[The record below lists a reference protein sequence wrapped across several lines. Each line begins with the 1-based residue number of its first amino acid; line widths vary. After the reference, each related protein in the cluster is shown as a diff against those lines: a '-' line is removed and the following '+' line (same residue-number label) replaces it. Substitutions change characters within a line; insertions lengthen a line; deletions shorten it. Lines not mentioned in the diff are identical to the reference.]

1 MVGRLWVLRLPLILM
16 AFSSIPDTRL
26 TAAPMAAG
34 EREFRWDVLKSA
46 PIHVQAEVTSP
57 AMGQF
62 VDHPS
67 TCASEAIVRTSF
79 KGADLLPVGARFR
92 LASFCDVGA
101 WYMTGHGAK
110 NAAPASDFSPGALV
124 EVVLVP
130 FVTLGGD
137 RVGTGVFQ
145 VLSQGTG
152 VTRIPALSTSPI
164 IDLSEK
170 PSWYNQYYRNIY
182 GSNVYG
188 QDATW
193 RLPRP
198 KNPLRFPQRD
208 VEVGYTVSTQPGE
221 AFVARYDVKRGQVEI
236 QPADKPPGAAGRL
249 ILDPV
254 LDLTIRMFDARY
266 SFSIQ
271 SSSKRA
277 VLTGDASPQGED
289 EVAGLRCGKYRMTW
303 TTGVGRET
311 RQRSSDVC
319 VTDDGI
325 VLRRIEDGTVTT
337 ASSVS
342 YRPIAPA
349 ETRVP
354 NGYSRIPAEDDTKF
368 IPRPLPV
375 D

>member
-1 MVGRLWVLRLPLILM
+1 MIGRLWVLKLPLILV

-26 TAAPMAAG
+26 AAAPMAAG
-34 EREFRWDVLKSA
+34 EREFKWDVLKSA

-67 TCASEAIVRTSF
+67 TCASEAVVRTSF

-101 WYMTGHGAK
+101 WYITGHGAK
-110 NAAPASDFSPGALV
+110 NAAPASDFSPGTLV

-137 RVGTGVFQ
+137 RVGTNVFQ

-152 VTRIPALSTSPI
+152 VTRIPALSTSPM
-164 IDLSEK
+164 IDLSVK
-170 PSWYNQYYRNIY
+170 PSWYNQEYRNIY
-182 GSNVYG
+182 GGNPYG

-193 RLPRP
+193 RLPRS
-198 KNPLRFPQRD
+198 KIPLRFPQQD
-208 VEVGYTVSTQPGE
+208 VEVSYTVSTRPGE
-221 AFVARYDVKRGQVEI
+221 AFVAHYDAKRGQVEI

-254 LDLTIRMFDARY
+254 LDLTIRMFDTRH

-271 SSSKRA
+271 PGSEKA
-277 VLTGDASPQGED
+277 VLTGDASAQGES
-289 EVAGLRCGKYRMTW
+289 EVAGLQCGKYHMTW
-303 TTGVGRET
+303 STGVGRET
-311 RQRSSDVC
+311 RHRSSDVC

-325 VLRRIEDGTVTT
+325 VLRRVEDGIVTT

-354 NGYSRIPAEDDTKF
+354 DRYSRVPAEDDTKF